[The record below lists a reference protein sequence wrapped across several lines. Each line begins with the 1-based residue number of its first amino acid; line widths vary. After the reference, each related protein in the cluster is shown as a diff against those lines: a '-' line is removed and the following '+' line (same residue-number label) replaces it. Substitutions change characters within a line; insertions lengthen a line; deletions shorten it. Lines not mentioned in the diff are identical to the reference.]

1 MEQNQS
7 GGANKMKS
15 QNRRA
20 AIKMSTEKRTYTYES
35 VAVLTLSMTYP
46 KVRLKG
52 APEAESRINCRI
64 QTEVADFLCNATN
77 VLYRQAVA
85 SYRYSQ
91 ENGFPF
97 NAYDAVMLYEVT
109 YNENCYLSLYYD
121 EYMYTGG
128 AHGNTLRASDTWN
141 LFDGCALLLAAFFAP
156 DQDYRGT
163 LIDHGQ
169 IAADAGEEHLP
180 VTVATML
187 KLLDNPSRS

>member
-1 MEQNQS
+1 
-7 GGANKMKS
+7 MKS

-163 LIDHGQ
+163 LIAQ
-169 IAADAGEEHLP
+169 IIRQADRNMQENPGIYFEEYRDLI
-180 VTVATML
+180 VQNFDEENYYLTL
-187 KLLDNPSRS
+187 